1 MTENLKLSHDGLEA
15 LGRADRYL
23 EEILENIHH
32 IDLFV
37 DFDASEVKMV
47 CQYMRC
53 YAAPRNYALLQE
65 GMNGDYLV
73 LVLTGA
79 VEERRR
85 VLGDGEQ
92 IVNEIIPGTTLGEVS
107 IIDGKSHQSTWVATK
122 PTDFAV
128 LSREALNALL
138 VEAPRLGNKLL
149 LTLLQLISNKLRE
162 ASRQLVLMPSLA

>member
-1 MTENLKLSHDGLEA
+1 MSEKLKQSDNGLKA

-23 EEILENIHH
+23 DEILENIHH
-32 IDLFV
+32 IDLFD
-37 DFDASEVKMV
+37 DFNESEVKMV

-53 YAAPRNYALLQE
+53 YAAPRDYPLLQE

-85 VLGDGEQ
+85 LIGDGEQ
-92 IVNEIIPGTTLGEVS
+92 IVTEITAGTTLGEVS
-107 IIDGKSHQSTWVATK
+107 IIDGKAHQSTWVATK

-149 LTLLQLISNKLRE
+149 LTLLQLISSKLRD
-162 ASRQLVLMPSLA
+162 ASRQLGLVPSLA